1 MPWHQGTQP
10 SSTYTGGQIPWWSV
24 QSAVQEPNFAG
35 WWQRAGAF
43 LLDLAVNFG
52 PVCALGGVGGE
63 IGDGGS
69 GDSGEAVGTI
79 LGWVGVLPI
88 ICALVYQVIR
98 EGRTGQTLG
107 KAVLGIRAVRDRDG
121 RTLGIGRALGRRL
134 LQPLNCVVLGL
145 GWSWPLWDDRRQ
157 TFADKIVGAV
167 VLRVEAPLPHP
178 VAFQQ

>member
-1 MPWHQGTQP
+1 MVAESRSLPAGP
-10 SSTYTGGQIPWWSV
+10 SGQFRP
-24 QSAVQEPNFAG
+24 
-35 WWQRAGAF
+35 R
-43 LLDLAVNFG
+43 
-52 PVCALGGVGGE
+52 VCAGRRRRR
-63 IGDGGS
+63 DRRRGS